1 MEEKKGILG
10 KILAFIGIVVA
21 IGGAVLAVLHF
32 WDDIKEKLGLNKCDI
47 EELGDFVEDEIE
59 DLGEIAEDVED
70 EMEDF
75 VEFEEI

>member
-1 MEEKKGILG
+1 MEEKKGVLG
-10 KILAFIGIVVA
+10 KILAFIGVVVA

-47 EELGDFVEDEIE
+47 EEFGDFVEDEIDE
-59 DLGEIAEDVED
+59 LEEIAEDIQD
-70 EMEDF
+70 DMDDF